1 VGDAAHPFLV
11 SISDKRLKDLRLL
24 SGLTQAEFAEVTGF
38 TLKVY
43 QHIEAGRRSNLQ
55 LKTLDRIAWA
65 YGLNVHS
72 LFAPELPDAKLAQK
86 PTPRIYRRA

>member
-1 VGDAAHPFLV
+1 MPPILSSSQFLT
-11 SISDKRLKDLRLL
+11 KRLKDLRLR
-24 SGLTQAEFAEVTGF
+24 SGLTQAEFAEVAGF

-43 QHIEAGRRSNLQ
+43 QHIEAGRRNNLQ

-65 YGLNVHS
+65 YGLTLHL
-72 LFAPELPDAKLAQK
+72 LFAPKLPSTHLARK

>member
-1 VGDAAHPFLV
+1 
-11 SISDKRLKDLRLL
+11 
-24 SGLTQAEFAEVTGF
+24 LTQDEFAEIAGF

-55 LKTLDRIAWA
+55 LKTLDKIAWA
-65 YGLNVHS
+65 YGLSVHK
-72 LFAPELPDAKLAQK
+72 LFAPELPEVKLARK

>member
-1 VGDAAHPFLV
+1 MPRIPSSSSFL
-11 SISDKRLKDLRLL
+11 IKRLRELRINT
-24 SGLTQAEFAEVTGF
+24 GLTQEGFAEISGF

-65 YGLNVHS
+65 YGISLHE
-72 LFAPELPDAKLAQK
+72 LFAPTCPAVRLNQK
-86 PTPRIYRRA
+86 PRAKVHRRK

>member
-1 VGDAAHPFLV
+1 MLPIPSSSRFLT
-11 SISDKRLKDLRLL
+11 KRLKDLRLRA
-24 SGLTQAEFAEVTGF
+24 GLTQAEFAEVAGF

-65 YGLNVHS
+65 YGLPLHS
-72 LFAPELPDAKLAQK
+72 LFAPRLPDIKLAGK

>member
-1 VGDAAHPFLV
+1 MPPIPSSSRFLTQ
-11 SISDKRLKDLRLL
+11 RLKDLRLR
-24 SGLTQAEFAEVTGF
+24 SGLTQDEFAEVSGF

-55 LKTLDRIAWA
+55 LKTLDKIAWA
-65 YGLNVHS
+65 YGLTLHK
-72 LFAPELPDAKLAQK
+72 LFAPGLPEVKLAQK

>member
-1 VGDAAHPFLV
+1 MPPVPSSSRFLT
-11 SISDKRLKDLRLL
+11 KRLKDLRLRT
-24 SGLTQAEFAEVTGF
+24 GLTQAEFAEVAGF

-65 YGLNVHS
+65 YGLTLHR
-72 LFAPELPDAKLAQK
+72 LFAPQLPDAKLVRK
-86 PTPRIYRRA
+86 VTPRIYRRA

>member
-1 VGDAAHPFLV
+1 
-11 SISDKRLKDLRLL
+11 LRLR
-24 SGLTQAEFAEVTGF
+24 SGLTQAEFAEVAGF

-65 YGLNVHS
+65 YGLTIHK
-72 LFAPELPDAKLAQK
+72 LFAPELSEIRLARK